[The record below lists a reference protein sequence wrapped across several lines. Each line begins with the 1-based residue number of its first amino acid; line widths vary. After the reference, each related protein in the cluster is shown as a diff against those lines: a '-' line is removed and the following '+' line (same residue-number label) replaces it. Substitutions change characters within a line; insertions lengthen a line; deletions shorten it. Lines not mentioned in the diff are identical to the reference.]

1 MHASATTGTIS
12 RPPILSPRTTFD
24 RLPRTLWLQDSVN
37 WRHRMVHLAV
47 PSGLFAVWVNFERG
61 GLGEYR
67 SDSFRGLDT
76 TDVSADAIALSKSE
90 GEVGI
95 LLLSSSIEGMRA
107 LPSLRI
113 AVCKRRDQVYGIA
126 STHTLPAELDILP
139 DDAAHRSER
148 RQKPQALFD
157 EACHEWGIPTQLRLQ
172 LLIPTQCV
180 QKASQEGLR
189 LIVQAAPARAQ
200 NVVLVPVREYARTS
214 PPKCADQI
222 VAGIFPTIPD
232 DGQQNGR
239 HDLQRS
245 LSILGNFR

>member
-1 MHASATTGTIS
+1 
-12 RPPILSPRTTFD
+12 
-24 RLPRTLWLQDSVN
+24 
-37 WRHRMVHLAV
+37 
-47 PSGLFAVWVNFERG
+47 
-61 GLGEYR
+61 EYR

-113 AVCKRRDQVYGIA
+113 AVCKRRDQVYGIG
-126 STHTLPAELDILP
+126 STHTLPAELDILL
-139 DDAAHRSER
+139 AYTAHRSEG

-180 QKASQEGLR
+180 QKASQER
-189 LIVQAAPARAQ
+189 LHCPGCSSTCSERRSRSSRGIRPDLSAK
-200 NVVLVPVREYARTS
+200 VR
-214 PPKCADQI
+214 
-222 VAGIFPTIPD
+222 
-232 DGQQNGR
+232 
-239 HDLQRS
+239 
-245 LSILGNFR
+245 

>member
-1 MHASATTGTIS
+1 
-12 RPPILSPRTTFD
+12 
-24 RLPRTLWLQDSVN
+24 
-37 WRHRMVHLAV
+37 MVHLAV

-61 GLGEYR
+61 GPGEYR
-67 SDSFRGLDT
+67 SDGFRGLDT

-126 STHTLPAELDILP
+126 STHTLPAELDILL

-148 RQKPQALFD
+148 RQKPQTLFD

-180 QKASQEGLR
+180 QKASQERLR
-189 LIVQAAPARAQ
+189 LIVQATPARAQ
-200 NVVLVPVREYARTS
+200 NVILVPVGEYARTS

-222 VAGIFPTIPD
+222 IARIFPTIPD

-245 LSILGNFR
+245 LSILGNLR